1 MSLSTQRKPSWLLDE
16 NVRVEL
22 YNFLVDS
29 GFNVKL
35 VSKGT
40 DDRLICASSKKE
52 RRVVV
57 TNDAGFRFFSED
69 EVFAV
74 LWLKIPQDRPDLLVA
89 SFQKLIREC
98 SEFKSKLIILW
109 PNKWDDFS
117 LPFKVKEFFTK

>member
-35 VSKGT
+35 VPKTT
-40 DDRLICASSKKE
+40 DDRLISAFSKKE
-52 RRVVV
+52 GRVVI

-74 LWLKIPQDRPDLLVA
+74 VWLRIPQDRPDTLVA
-89 SFQKLIREC
+89 SFQKLISEC

-117 LPFKVKEFFTK
+117 LPFKEIFTK